1 MAWVPMTPLVV
12 PLGVADT
19 TIVTAGAAEILRL
32 DGILI
37 ANTDAAARTFRLHS
51 WISTGGP
58 AAQTNAMYYDVEI
71 PPNTSWVYPAPPMTL
86 PNLWRLSGLA
96 SAANVVIVH
105 GFGWSES

>member
-1 MAWVPMTPLVV
+1 MAMVPMTPLAI

-19 TIVTAGAAEILRL
+19 NIVTAGAAEILRV

-37 ANTDAAARTFRLHS
+37 ANTDNVERTFRLHS

-58 AAQTNAMYYDVEI
+58 AAQTNAMYFDVLI
-71 PPNTSWVYPAPPMTL
+71 PHNASWVYPGPMMTI

-105 GFGWSES
+105 VFGWSES